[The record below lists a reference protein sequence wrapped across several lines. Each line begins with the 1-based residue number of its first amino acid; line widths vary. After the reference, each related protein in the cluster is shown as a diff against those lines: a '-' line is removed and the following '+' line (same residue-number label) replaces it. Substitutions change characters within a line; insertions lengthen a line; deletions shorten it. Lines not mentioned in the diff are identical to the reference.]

1 MKASILIMAALAA
14 ASLGAADTIKLP
26 EPTADSGVT
35 VTQALKARH
44 SERAFSEKEVPLAT
58 LSGLLWAANGFNR
71 PGMRTNATGLNKQE
85 ISVYAIMKSG
95 AYRYDAKANTL
106 VKVCDDDLRL
116 AVAGHQKFAAD
127 APVSLLIAADV
138 SDPIYTG
145 ARVTLSNYDAGIVS
159 GNIYLYCAANG
170 LATVCRRSM
179 DADALKK
186 ALKLPDTTV
195 LHLNHPVGYSVEA
208 SGASGGSPSAKAVRN
223 RAAMRLFEKC
233 INTNDLDL
241 GRRLISEKAAF
252 DTPVSPT
259 PLHGA
264 EGYLSVVALMRKSFP
279 DVQWKLVDMV
289 ADEKTV
295 AVQWECSGTFNGD
308 APFVG
313 LQPNGRKFSTTV
325 MNFYSF
331 DDDGMIYKDVAATGI
346 AGILQDIGAVK
357 QTTSSDVSKQ
367 KSTEGFQTYE

>member
-1 MKASILIMAALAA
+1 MEARMVFFAAVVATA
-14 ASLGAADTIKLP
+14 FCGAETMKLP
-26 EPTADSGVT
+26 PPDMDSGVT
-35 VTQALKARH
+35 VMQALKARR
-44 SERAFSEKEVPLAT
+44 SERTFADKE
-58 LSGLLWAANGFNR
+58 
-71 PGMRTNATGLNKQE
+71 
-85 ISVYAIMKSG
+85 
-95 AYRYDAKANTL
+95 
-106 VKVCDDDLRL
+106 
-116 AVAGHQKFAAD
+116 
-127 APVSLLIAADV
+127 
-138 SDPIYTG
+138 
-145 ARVTLSNYDAGIVS
+145 
-159 GNIYLYCAANG
+159 LYCAANG

-208 SGASGGSPSAKAVRN
+208 SGTSGGSPSAKAARN

-233 INTNDLDL
+233 INTNDLEL

-313 LQPNGRKFSTTV
+313 LQPNGRRFSTTV

-331 DDDGMIYKDVAATGI
+331 DDDGMIVKDVAATGI
-346 AGILQDIGAVK
+346 AGILQDIRVHRP
-357 QTTSSDVSKQ
+357 
-367 KSTEGFQTYE
+367 